1 MPSHVRRILS
11 LGAALAALL
20 GSGAPPV
27 LAQEAAGVGTIEGTV
42 REGRTNRPVE
52 GAQISVSG
60 TTIGAVAGA
69 NGTFRIPNVP
79 ARAVE
84 LRARFVGFAPTT
96 RSATVVAG
104 QTVTVDFNLQ
114 PSALQLDEVVT
125 TGTGGQVEVRK
136 LGNTVATIQPPQFA
150 PINSPSD
157 LLQGREPGVVGLP
170 SGGMT
175 GDGARIRIRGNASIS
190 MSNEPIVFV
199 DGLRVD
205 NSGGFSTN
213 VDAGLGGSP
222 SRLDDLD
229 PSSIERIEILKGAA
243 AATLYGTEA
252 SNGVIQIFTKRGAAG
267 APRWTFTAQQDAITH
282 PGDRVKPNAGF
293 ARTQAV
299 ADRMERLYGIA
310 DGLTPYQVVEV
321 DMSDEIWQTGTA
333 TTLNGQVTGGNQAL
347 TYFLS
352 GRYAT
357 EDGPITANGW
367 GPAEDVNRLT
377 TATVNLSAFPVPSL
391 KIGARAGYT
400 NRRMAAVQNNNN
412 IYGTTALAMFGK
424 PEHGE
429 CNVTAGLLGETPA
442 TDPGAGIAGF
452 MRCKAIPNAVNP
464 GGQGPGNIFGNR
476 AFMTVRESFGG
487 ETVQQVD
494 RVTGVF
500 DATYT
505 PITSLSFA
513 GLVGVD
519 YAGTQNTNFR
529 EFGYAIDNFT
539 GNDPEGFRLVEDRN
553 NREIT
558 LDGKGNWNTNF
569 SPRLSSSFVA
579 GAQWFFSRSQ
589 QPGVQNS
596 QFPGPG
602 FEVVTAGPNPVPY
615 ERILS
620 TVNGGYFA
628 QEQVGFDNW
637 VFATVGA
644 RYDFS
649 SAFGETSEGILYPKF
664 SLSVVPSDL
673 PRWVGLGPVS
683 TLRLRGAIGQ
693 SGRQPGAF
701 DKLTTFEPLPGEE
714 GSGFA
719 PFNLG
724 NPNLKPEISTEWE
737 LGGEA
742 GLFEDRLS
750 FDVTYWNR
758 TVSDL
763 LVAKQFPLSGGFRGL
778 QLANVGEMTAN
789 GFEIGVKGFAFNR
802 PNASLDLFA
811 NAAYIEQLVTS
822 LGGAAPIKVGGAY
835 PRYRNF
841 IKEGEAPGALFGA
854 KLVQPCRGG
863 ETYTC
868 LQPGQLPFDLDN
880 DRVPDTEAQM
890 LAYLASPRDP
900 GVLNPM
906 RVDEDLDGDYL
917 DHYLGKPYPD
927 WTGSFGGTLTFF
939 NRWRL
944 YSLFEY
950 KAGNYTITNLTDAF
964 RFANPTIGR
973 NTRAVAEVEAT
984 LLNPTSTAQQRLD
997 AAMLWANKYKALSP
1011 YDGLNQNEPGDFMR
1025 WRELSLTFTSSPDF
1039 AARVG
1044 ARDLSVTF
1052 SGRNL
1057 MLWTKYSGVDPEL
1070 NYQSRTGAPF
1080 DNQNAVDN
1088 NFGDAIDAFAFPIPR
1103 RFSLSVRLGY

>member
-1 MPSHVRRILS
+1 MLSHVRRTLS
-11 LGAALAALL
+11 AGAALAALL
-20 GSGAPPV
+20 GSSARTAA
-27 LAQEAAGVGTIEGTV
+27 AQEAAGVGTVEGTV
-42 REGRTNRPVE
+42 RESGTNRPIE
-52 GAQISVSG
+52 GAQVSVSG
-60 TTIGAVAGA
+60 ATIGAVTGG
-69 NGTFRIPNVP
+69 NGTYRIQNVP
-79 ARAVE
+79 ARAVD
-84 LRARFVGFAPTT
+84 LRVRFVGFAPTT
-96 RSATVVAG
+96 RTVTVVAG
-104 QTVTVDFNLQ
+104 QTVTANFDLQ
-114 PSALQLDEVVT
+114 PSALQLDQVVT

-136 LGNTVATIQPPQFA
+136 LGNTVATISPPQFA

-213 VDAGLGGSP
+213 VDAGLGGAP
-222 SRLDDLD
+222 SRLDDID
-229 PSSIERIEILKGAA
+229 PSSIDRVEILKGAA

-252 SNGVIQIFTKRGAAG
+252 SNGVIQIFTKRGSAG
-267 APRWTFTAQQDAITH
+267 APRWTFNAQQDAISY
-282 PGDRVKPNAGF
+282 PGGRVKPNAGF

-310 DGLTPYQVVEV
+310 DGLQPFQVVEV
-321 DMSDEIWQTGTA
+321 PMSDEIWQTGTA
-333 TTLNGQVTGGNQAL
+333 TTLNGQVTGGNQSL

-352 GRYAT
+352 GRYST
-357 EDGPITANGW
+357 ENGPITSNGW
-367 GPAEDVNRLT
+367 GPAEDVNRLSS
-377 TATVNLSAFPVPSL
+377 ATINLSAFPLTAL

-400 NRRMAAVQNNNN
+400 NRRMAAIQNNNN
-412 IYGTTALAMFGK
+412 IYGTTALSMFGK
-424 PEHGE
+424 PEHGQ
-429 CNVTAGLLGETPA
+429 CNETAALLGENPA

-487 ETVQQVD
+487 ETEQTVD

-505 PITSLSFA
+505 PITSLSFT

-519 YAGTQNTNFR
+519 YTGTQNVNFR
-529 EFGYAIDNFT
+529 QFGYAIDNFT
-539 GNDPEGFRLVEDRN
+539 GNDPEGNRFVEDRN

-558 LDGKGNWNTNF
+558 LDGKANWNTNF
-569 SPRLSSSFVA
+569 SPRLSSSFVV
-579 GAQWFFSRSQ
+579 GAQWFFSKSQ
-589 QPGVQNS
+589 QPGVSNS

-602 FEVVTAGPNPVPY
+602 FEVVTAGPNPIPY
-615 ERILS
+615 ERVLS

-637 VFATVGA
+637 VFATLGA

-649 SAFGETSEGILYPKF
+649 SAFGETSEGVFYPKF

-673 PRWVGLGPVS
+673 PGWNGVGPIS
-683 TLRLRGAIGQ
+683 TLRVRGAIGQ

-714 GSGFA
+714 GSGFVTY
-719 PFNLG
+719 NLG
-724 NPNLKPEISTEWE
+724 NPTLKPEISTEWE

-758 TVSDL
+758 KVSDL
-763 LVAKQFPLSGGFRGL
+763 LVAKQFPLSGGFRRL

-802 PNASLDLFA
+802 PSASLDLFA
-811 NAAYIEQLVTS
+811 NAAYIKQKVTS
-822 LGGAAPIKVGGAY
+822 LGGAAPIKVGGSY

-868 LQPGQLPFDLDN
+868 LQPGQVPYDLNN
-880 DRVPDTEAQM
+880 DGVPDTEAS
-890 LAYLASPRDP
+890 L
-900 GVLNPM
+900 
-906 RVDEDLDGDYL
+906 
-917 DHYLGKPYPD
+917 
-927 WTGSFGGTLTFF
+927 LTF
-939 NRWRL
+939 L
-944 YSLFEY
+944 
-950 KAGNYTITNLTDAF
+950 G
-964 RFANPTIGR
+964 
-973 NTRAVAEVEAT
+973 
-984 LLNPTSTAQQRLD
+984 
-997 AAMLWANKYKALSP
+997 SP
-1011 YDGLNQNEPGDFMR
+1011 
-1025 WRELSLTFTSSPDF
+1025 
-1039 AARVG
+1039 
-1044 ARDLSVTF
+1044 
-1052 SGRNL
+1052 
-1057 MLWTKYSGVDPEL
+1057 
-1070 NYQSRTGAPF
+1070 
-1080 DNQNAVDN
+1080 
-1088 NFGDAIDAFAFPIPR
+1088 
-1103 RFSLSVRLGY
+1103 